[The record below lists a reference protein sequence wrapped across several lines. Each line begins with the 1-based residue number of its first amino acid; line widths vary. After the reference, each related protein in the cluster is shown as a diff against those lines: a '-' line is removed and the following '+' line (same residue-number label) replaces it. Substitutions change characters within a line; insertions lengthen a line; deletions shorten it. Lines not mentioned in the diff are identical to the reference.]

1 MRAINMVNG
10 GAGSANPAVL
20 ETMGVVG
27 AGLHTDNE
35 YIELNSVAPRLY
47 LTVAMIRELSQ

>member
-1 MRAINMVNG
+1 MRG
-10 GAGSANPAVL
+10 PGSTNSVVL

-27 AGLHTDNE
+27 AGLHADNK